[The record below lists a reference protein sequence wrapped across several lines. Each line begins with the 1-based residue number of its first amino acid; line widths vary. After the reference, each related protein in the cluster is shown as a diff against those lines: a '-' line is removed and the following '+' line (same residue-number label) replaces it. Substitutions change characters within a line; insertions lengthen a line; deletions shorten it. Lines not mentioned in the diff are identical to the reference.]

1 MFVAEK
7 SQIKL
12 QEIQTEGGE
21 AVQETQQLVQPQD
34 DGLTVNQPQVVVD
47 PLSGSTMVTSNNQVT
62 FGNVKNLL
70 ELFVRQ
76 HYVIN
81 ISGLT

>member
-1 MFVAEK
+1 MFVTEK

-21 AVQETQQLVQPQD
+21 AETQQLVQPQD

>member
-7 SQIKL
+7 SRIKL

-34 DGLTVNQPQVVVD
+34 DGLTVNQPQVVVVD
-47 PLSGSTMVTSNNQVT
+47 PLSGSTMVTSNNQV
-62 FGNVKNLL
+62 LL
-70 ELFVRQ
+70 GMLK
-76 HYVIN
+76 IC
-81 ISGLT
+81 

>member
-21 AVQETQQLVQPQD
+21 AETQQLVQPQD

-70 ELFVRQ
+70 ELFGK
-76 HYVIN
+76 IT
-81 ISGLT
+81 L